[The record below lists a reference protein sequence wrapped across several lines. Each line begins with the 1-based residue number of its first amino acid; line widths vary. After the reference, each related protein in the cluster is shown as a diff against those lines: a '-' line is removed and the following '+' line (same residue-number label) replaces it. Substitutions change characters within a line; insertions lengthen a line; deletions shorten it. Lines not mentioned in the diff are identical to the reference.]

1 MSMGQILLV
10 TFAAL
15 GALVALAAV
24 RSSVFSVQEAEVAIV
39 TRWGRFVRVA
49 TRGFNW
55 KMPFVDRIAGRLS
68 LKITQLDVRVETMT
82 RDNATLTATVSV
94 FYQVKADQARQAFY
108 TMANPVQQITANV
121 NSVILAHMPSID
133 LADAWR
139 SRDQISDAVTA
150 ELSEKMA
157 TSGYS
162 INSALVNE
170 IDTTPQVKEA
180 MNRITANQRNL
191 DAAKAAADATYITQV
206 RQAEADA
213 ERMALQGNGFRRM
226 RENMAA
232 GLGEALKQI
241 HGHVPGLSESQ
252 IVALLLASMYVDE
265 LGKFANAG
273 HASTIL
279 LPTPLHS
286 LAAGSDEFL
295 QSLLVAQATA
305 APNGKTPPSRPT
317 PERAGDRN
325 G

>member
-1 MSMGQILLV
+1 MSPGMIVLLTLLAIAAIAV
-10 TFAAL
+10 IAGLYSTF
-15 GALVALAAV
+15 
-24 RSSVFSVQEAEVAIV
+24 FSVQEAEVAIV

-49 TRGFNW
+49 TRGFNT

-82 RDNATLTATVSV
+82 LDNATLTATVSV

-121 NSVILAHMPSID
+121 NSVILAHMPSIN

-139 SRDQISDAVTA
+139 SRNQISDAVTA

-180 MNRITANQRNL
+180 MNKITANQRNL
-191 DAAKAAADATYITQV
+191 DAAKAAADANYITQV

-213 ERMALQGNGFRRM
+213 ERMALQGDGFRRM
-226 RENMAA
+226 RENMAV
-232 GLGEALKQI
+232 GLGEALEKI
-241 HGHVPGLSESQ
+241 HAHVPGLSESQ

-265 LGKFANAG
+265 LGKFAGSGQTN
-273 HASTIL
+273 TIV
-279 LPTPLHS
+279 LPTPLNS
-286 LAAGSDEFL
+286 LVAASDEFL
-295 QSLLVAQATA
+295 QSLLVAQSADK
-305 APNGKTPPSRPT
+305 NGKSPT
-317 PERAGDRN
+317 TRSAALVGPRSN
-325 G
+325 